1 MVFRC
6 IISFLTVASECTK
19 GIMQSSTQPN
29 FLKMV
34 WNWNIHQR
42 YNLIKDDDWWHQ
54 LLDTRLFYLSQTKT
68 NFWWHR
74 QLHLSVEFTGQILKF
89 TPCLELYKLE
99 QCHFELT
106 ILFGEFWL
114 ALKIVYMPRSASE
127 NFVHWRKR
135 FSLNML
141 NKIINFHKFYF
152 LISLFE
158 FKRKYERNIRG
169 VFKTH
174 SNIFDGAFLRK

>member
-54 LLDTRLFYLSQTKT
+54 LFDTRLFYLSQTKT

-99 QCHFELT
+99 AMS
-106 ILFGEFWL
+106 FW
-114 ALKIVYMPRSASE
+114 ADDSI
-127 NFVHWRKR
+127 WW
-135 FSLNML
+135 
-141 NKIINFHKFYF
+141 I
-152 LISLFE
+152 LISLE
-158 FKRKYERNIRG
+158 NCVYAS
-169 VFKTH
+169 VC
-174 SNIFDGAFLRK
+174 LRKFCTLEETVLLEYVK